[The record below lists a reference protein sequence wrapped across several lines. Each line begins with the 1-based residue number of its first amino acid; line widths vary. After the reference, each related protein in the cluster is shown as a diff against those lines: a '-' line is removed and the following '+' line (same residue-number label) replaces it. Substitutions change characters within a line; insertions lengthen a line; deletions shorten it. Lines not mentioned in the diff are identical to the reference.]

1 MSEAFLNK
9 VTLDCL
15 LNKNMYNKYLLSEE
29 KKITNKKDKK
39 FYKKRIFNLVK
50 EILITKEEPPD
61 LFPDVKY
68 TFDNFVDSCIQY
80 FKSKDNND
88 IIQSEYKNIEENNII
103 SELLESNV
111 DDCDYIS
118 EEANKLLMRSIKIT
132 NPSLDNFVTKKYTK
146 PQSEVILPKQKD
158 INLKDPDLKNKG
170 IRKKKN
176 IINKY
181 DENINA
187 KKEITETNDTK

>member
-15 LNKNMYNKYLLSEE
+15 LNKNMYNTYLLSEE
-29 KKITNKKDKK
+29 KKTSNKRDKK
-39 FYKKRIFNLVK
+39 FYKRRIFNLVK
-50 EILITKEEPPD
+50 EILITKEEPLD

-103 SELLESNV
+103 SELLESNI
-111 DDCDYIS
+111 DGDYI
-118 EEANKLLMRSIKIT
+118 EDEANKLLMRSIKIT
-132 NPSLDNFVTKKYTK
+132 NSSLDNFVTKKYIN
-146 PQSEVILPKQKD
+146 PPNEIILPKQKD
-158 INLKDPDLKNKG
+158 VNLKDPELKNKG

>member
-1 MSEAFLNK
+1 MSDAFLNK

-50 EILITKEEPPD
+50 EILITKEEPQD

-68 TFDNFVDSCIQY
+68 TFDNFVDSCIHY

-103 SELLESNV
+103 SDLLESNV
-111 DDCDYIS
+111 DGDYI
-118 EEANKLLMRSIKIT
+118 EDEANKLLMRSIKIT

-146 PQSEVILPKQKD
+146 SPSELILPKQKD

-187 KKEITETNDTK
+187 KKEITETNDKK

>member
-1 MSEAFLNK
+1 MSEEFLNK

-15 LNKNMYNKYLLSEE
+15 LNKTMYNNYLLSEQ

-39 FYKKRIFNLVK
+39 FYKRRIFNLVK
-50 EILITKEEPPD
+50 EILITKEEPTD

-68 TFDNFVDSCIQY
+68 TFDNFVESCIHY

-88 IIQSEYKNIEENNII
+88 IIQSEYKNIEEHNIT
-103 SELLESNV
+103 SDLLESNV
-111 DDCDYIS
+111 DGDYIG

-132 NPSLDNFVTKKYTK
+132 NSSLDNFVTKKFTK
-146 PQSEVILPKQKD
+146 TPRQLILPKQKD
-158 INLKDPDLKNKG
+158 VNLKDPDLKNKG

-181 DENINA
+181 DENIDA
-187 KKEITETNDTK
+187 KKEITETNDAK

>member
-1 MSEAFLNK
+1 MSEEFLNK

-15 LNKNMYNKYLLSEE
+15 LNKTMYNNYLLSEQ

-39 FYKKRIFNLVK
+39 FYKRRIFNLVK
-50 EILITKEEPPD
+50 EILITKEEPTD

-68 TFDNFVDSCIQY
+68 TFDNFVESCIHY

-88 IIQSEYKNIEENNII
+88 IIQSEYKNIEEHNIT
-103 SELLESNV
+103 SDLLESNV
-111 DDCDYIS
+111 DGDYIG

-132 NPSLDNFVTKKYTK
+132 NSSLDNFVTKKFTK
-146 PQSEVILPKQKD
+146 PPRQLILPKQKD
-158 INLKDPDLKNKG
+158 VNLKDPDLKNKG

-181 DENINA
+181 DENIDA
-187 KKEITETNDTK
+187 KKEITETNDAK

>member
-50 EILITKEEPPD
+50 EILITKEEPQD

-68 TFDNFVDSCIQY
+68 TFDNFVDSCIHY

-103 SELLESNV
+103 SDLLESNV
-111 DDCDYIS
+111 DGDYI
-118 EEANKLLMRSIKIT
+118 EDEANKLLMRSIKIT

-146 PQSEVILPKQKD
+146 SPSELILPKQKD
-158 INLKDPDLKNKG
+158 VNLKDPDLKNKG